1 MECLNGHC
9 KGTVCKNGQCSEL
22 YFSANDKNGQPV
34 PAQQQQ
40 PAAGFI
46 VEVPAGGAEPERPEG
61 AGITREEFA
70 KILQKIKEHM
80 ERNGMK
86 GDVAVKIV
94 PMGKAAGPPKE
105 EENVPPPPPSF
116 APKSK

>member
-1 MECLNGHC
+1 
-9 KGTVCKNGQCSEL
+9 
-22 YFSANDKNGQPV
+22 
-34 PAQQQQ
+34 
-40 PAAGFI
+40 
-46 VEVPAGGAEPERPEG
+46 
-61 AGITREEFA
+61 
-70 KILQKIKEHM
+70 M